1 MQGGYQSGRIS
12 PSPSDW
18 SPSKHGNNLQ
28 QQHPSG
34 NSMYHH
40 NMANLSIPSG
50 ETSADSAQHQQQPPF
65 AMEDHQR
72 HQQQYPPPQI
82 GVPDPFAQSDRAGSM
97 KSSASAE
104 AERSAW
110 AHYDVIKQFLS
121 PLRPDEVTSSKQE
134 KAREKL
140 QRLSTGQFQE
150 LTTDV
155 FDELNRRQNQTGGHY
170 LPTRVNFHPKRNQ
183 ARQKLSTLPT
193 TRFRDLASDVMF
205 ELERRHPEFFTEE
218 TPPRALLPSES
229 DRADNSLS
237 QNLYYQRQPP
247 SQQQSPIK
255 QRPSYGSNTAS
266 TSRTQQQPGTDPLLR
281 AKSPTS
287 PPNSSRSE
295 ESPSRLLI
303 HGSAHTSPSST
314 GWRPQAQ
321 QLNPQTHDDVAAAA
335 PKSIPSASPSAPDP
349 AYVTE
354 LEQRVSDFE
363 TMFRKSNQEIVKLQS
378 ELKKRPSADSSTSTN
393 EVQRLTADLE
403 KQRKNTDEVRAEM
416 LDLLHEMQALIVRD
430 DEMSYEKHKMTQE
443 IHHLESQVRDWK
455 SKYEQIRRN
464 SQASLSTTELHN
476 EEAAKLIDTA
486 GKVDPKQYNALMAA
500 ISSLLQTA
508 QQQRSA
514 NSSNENISPLITE
527 IAQAIRRMSNEI
539 RADPEISKNK
549 DVAQLQSGLST
560 ATTNLFSSARRFR
573 ESRDQET
580 REHVVLSAQRLSQV
594 VNDLVRIVKI
604 RSSTPST
611 STAYSSAS
619 TETSGIL
626 ATETQPL
633 DTDVTPTP
641 ASSSRFVEP
650 TRRERI
656 LPSSSTESINSSN
669 LGSNLTS
676 PQKLANFLKRSG
688 PEPKTQLTPSPA
700 ISSASNDTIPQAEV
714 ASGHDSSSSH
724 NDADDKTETNLRM
737 YLDSQTQAIVESI
750 QSLLSAIRAPGMK
763 LNQFTDNID
772 NIVKIVEA
780 LLSRSKESLPK
791 ISRLADSGG
800 DILDRLGRSRSD
812 LWDMRTV
819 AQRSKNDVADAD
831 VKAFKQ
837 RLAKAAFNISRET
850 KVGDHRLIVAG
861 ANNSFRSLSD

>member
-18 SPSKHGNNLQ
+18 SPSKYGNNLQ

-40 NMANLSIPSG
+40 NMTNLSIPSG
-50 ETSADSAQHQQQPPF
+50 ETSANPAQHQQNMPL

-72 HQQQYPPPQI
+72 QQQHPPPQK
-82 GVPDPFAQSDRAGSM
+82 GGPDPFAQSDRAGSM

-218 TPPRALLPSES
+218 APPRALSPPES
-229 DRADNSLS
+229 DRAESSLS
-237 QNLYYQRQPP
+237 QNLYYQRQPS
-247 SQQQSPIK
+247 SQQQT
-255 QRPSYGSNTAS
+255 QRPSYGSNTGS
-266 TSRTQQQPGTDPLLR
+266 PTRTQQQQQQPPGADPLLR

-295 ESPSRLLI
+295 ESPSRLLV

-335 PKSIPSASPSAPDP
+335 RRSIPSASPSAPDP
-349 AYVTE
+349 AYVAE
-354 LEQRVSDFE
+354 LEKRVSDFE
-363 TMFRKSNQEIVKLQS
+363 AMFRKSNQEIVKLQS
-378 ELKKRPSADSSTSTN
+378 ELKRRPSVDSSSTSTK

-403 KQRKNTDEVRAEM
+403 REKKNTDEVRAEM
-416 LDLLHEMQALIVRD
+416 LELLHEMQALIVRD

-443 IHHLESQVRDWK
+443 IRHLEIQVREWK
-455 SKYEQIRRN
+455 SKYEQVRRN

-476 EEAAKLIDTA
+476 EEAAKFIDVA

-514 NSSNENISPLITE
+514 NNGNENISPLITE

-539 RADPEISKNK
+539 RGDPEISKNK
-549 DVAQLQSGLST
+549 EVAQLQSGLST

-580 REHVVLSAQRLSQV
+580 REHVVMSAQRVSQV

-604 RSSTPST
+604 RSSMLST
-611 STAYSSAS
+611 STVSSSAS
-619 TETSGIL
+619 TETSGVQ

-633 DTDVTPTP
+633 DTDATPTP
-641 ASSSRFVEP
+641 ASSSRFIEP
-650 TRRERI
+650 TRRDRT
-656 LPSSSTESINSSN
+656 LPMSNNESINNSN
-669 LGSNLTS
+669 LGSTLTS
-676 PQKLANFLKRSG
+676 PQKLAKFLKRSG
-688 PEPKTQLTPSPA
+688 LSLQPGLHPLLHLRQLATTQPLRHMLPLDKALPRHSMMQMTKLR
-700 ISSASNDTIPQAEV
+700 TTCEV
-714 ASGHDSSSSH
+714 
-724 NDADDKTETNLRM
+724 
-737 YLDSQTQAIVESI
+737 
-750 QSLLSAIRAPGMK
+750 
-763 LNQFTDNID
+763 
-772 NIVKIVEA
+772 
-780 LLSRSKESLPK
+780 
-791 ISRLADSGG
+791 SRLADTSYC
-800 DILDRLGRSRSD
+800 
-812 LWDMRTV
+812 
-819 AQRSKNDVADAD
+819 
-831 VKAFKQ
+831 
-837 RLAKAAFNISRET
+837 
-850 KVGDHRLIVAG
+850 
-861 ANNSFRSLSD
+861 